1 MQDGHV
7 IAGCYGES
15 LERLHGAGRL
25 NAGGV
30 AIDPDLALVS
40 ACCGAGKLQDD
51 KLKRIVSAEV
61 QAIAIWCAWFMATP
75 VL

>member
-1 MQDGHV
+1 M
-7 IAGCYGES
+7 CET
-15 LERLHGAGRL
+15 
-25 NAGGV
+25 GGV